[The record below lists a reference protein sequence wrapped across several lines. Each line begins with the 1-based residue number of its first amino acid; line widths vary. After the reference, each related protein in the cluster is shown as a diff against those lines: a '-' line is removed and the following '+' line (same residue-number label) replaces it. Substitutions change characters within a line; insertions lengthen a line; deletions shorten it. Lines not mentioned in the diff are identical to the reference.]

1 MAERAWHEQ
10 GLRDA
15 ALAGDAGAWRLLVE
29 QHQDEVRRYLA
40 WRLGGCLTHLD
51 DLSQESWLIA
61 ARSLETVRSQI
72 EDAFQHWLFGI
83 AANVSRNHLRS
94 RRRSKQ
100 QPLPDHLDPSE
111 ASGQHEQ
118 AECVALALA
127 ELPEHY
133 ERLLRAKYFEEA
145 SVECI
150 AQSEGQTIKAIE
162 SMLTRARAA
171 FRESYQRETS

>member
-15 ALAGDAGAWRLLVE
+15 ALAGDAVAWRALID
-29 QHQDEVRRYLA
+29 QHAEAVRRYLA
-40 WRLGGCLTHLD
+40 WRLGGRLHAVD
-51 DLSQESWLIA
+51 DLAQESWLIA
-61 ARSLETVRSQI
+61 ARSLRRFAP
-72 EDAFQHWLFGI
+72 DRGCFQHWLFGI
-83 AANVSRNHLRS
+83 ASNVCRNHLRS
-94 RRRSKQ
+94 QRRSKQ
-100 QPLPDHLDPSE
+100 QSLPDHLEPSE
-111 ASGQHEQ
+111 APVQHEQ
-118 AECVALALA
+118 AERVAQALA

-150 AQSEGQTIKAIE
+150 ALAEGQTIKAIE

-171 FRESYQRETS
+171 FRESYQRETA

>member
-15 ALAGDAGAWRLLVE
+15 ALAGDARAWRVLVE
-29 QHQDEVRRYLA
+29 QHQDAVRRYLA
-40 WRLGGCLTHLD
+40 WRLGGCLSTLD
-51 DLSQESWLIA
+51 DLTQESWLIA
-61 ARSLETVRSQI
+61 ARSLRRFAP
-72 EDAFQHWLFGI
+72 DRGAFQHWLFGI
-83 AANVSRNHLRS
+83 AGNVCRNHLRS

-100 QPLPDHLDPSE
+100 RPLPDHLEPSE
-111 ASGQHEQ
+111 EPAQHEQ
-118 AECVALALA
+118 SERVALALA

-150 AQSEGQTIKAIE
+150 AQAEGQTVKAIE